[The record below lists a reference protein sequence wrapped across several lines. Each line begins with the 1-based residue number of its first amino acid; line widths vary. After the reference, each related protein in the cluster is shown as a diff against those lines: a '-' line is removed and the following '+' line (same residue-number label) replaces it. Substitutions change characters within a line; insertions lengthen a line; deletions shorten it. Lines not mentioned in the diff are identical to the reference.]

1 MSSKSQVKGKSASFN
16 FDLKQVLNG
25 CLSSDQKSPMIASF
39 WQRQKAEEKLQV
51 RANLN
56 PDS

>member
-1 MSSKSQVKGKSASFN
+1 MSQVKGRSASSN
-16 FDLKQVLNG
+16 FGLRQVLNG

-56 PDS
+56 PDL